1 MPFGTE
7 LKLHVMYGYVM
18 VIKKKDYVIEF
29 LYFKGKEKN
38 YIRDDLKCER
48 SHDQMPFGTEL
59 KLHVMHGYVMVIK
72 NGYVMVFFA
81 KTVMLWFRGWSK

>member
-29 LYFKGKEKN
+29 LYFKGKK
-38 YIRDDLKCER
+38 K
-48 SHDQMPFGTEL
+48 
-59 KLHVMHGYVMVIK
+59 KLHS
-72 NGYVMVFFA
+72 
-81 KTVMLWFRGWSK
+81 R